1 MFLIDRLI
9 LLGAILLL
17 MGIISSKFSARL
29 GLPALVLFL
38 IVGMLAGEDGIGG
51 IEFENYPLA
60 HGIASIALAVILFDG
75 GLRTPFHSIR
85 AAWKPA
91 FLLATV
97 GVVITAAITGLAA
110 AWILDL
116 PIAYGLLLG
125 SIVGS
130 TDAAAVFLILRSGGV
145 YLRRRLGST
154 LEIESGS
161 NDPMAILLTI
171 AMIQVILGTQHS
183 ALGMVVFFLQQLGV
197 GLIVGLLLGRVG
209 AEVINRIRLESA
221 GLYPVLATV
230 IGLLS
235 FGISANLGGSG
246 FLAIYVTG
254 IILGNSKIV
263 FERGTLLLHDGLAW
277 ISQMIMFIMLGLLSS
292 PRELLAV
299 APQGL
304 LISLALTLVA
314 RPATVALLMLP
325 FGWDRR
331 EVAFMAWA
339 GIKGAVP
346 IILATYPLMFGVP
359 DALMLFNVLFFV
371 VFVSAAIQG
380 WTLRPVAEWLGVQGT
395 VPPSPPV
402 ALEISSLR
410 HIDGDIVDYLVTSES
425 RAAGRRL
432 RDLALPEGAVVALMT
447 RGDKI
452 IPPRGSTT
460 ILAGDH
466 VFVVLRPETRA
477 FVDYV
482 FRGRNLKDEG
492 LVLHGEFPLEG
503 TATVAD
509 LREFYGIEL
518 DAPDDA
524 TLGRLVRERLGRA
537 PDVNDEVQVGPVV
550 LRVHEMINDHIA
562 WVALSVAQDE
572 ADLGSGDGSGIEQPT
587 AEASIER
594 SNPDG
599 SG

>member
-1 MFLIDRLI
+1 
-9 LLGAILLL
+9 
-17 MGIISSKFSARL
+17 
-29 GLPALVLFL
+29 
-38 IVGMLAGEDGIGG
+38 
-51 IEFENYPLA
+51 
-60 HGIASIALAVILFDG
+60 
-75 GLRTPFHSIR
+75 
-85 AAWKPA
+85 
-91 FLLATV
+91 
-97 GVVITAAITGLAA
+97 
-110 AWILDL
+110 
-116 PIAYGLLLG
+116 
-125 SIVGS
+125 
-130 TDAAAVFLILRSGGV
+130 
-145 YLRRRLGST
+145 
-154 LEIESGS
+154 
-161 NDPMAILLTI
+161 
-171 AMIQVILGTQHS
+171 
-183 ALGMVVFFLQQLGV
+183 
-197 GLIVGLLLGRVG
+197 
-209 AEVINRIRLESA
+209 LESA

-304 LISLALTLVA
+304 LISLVLTLVA

-339 GIKGAVP
+339 GFNGAVP

-395 VPPSPPV
+395 APPSPPV

-432 RDLALPEGAVVALMT
+432 RDLALPEGAVVVLMT

-460 ILAGDH
+460 ILAGEH

-587 AEASIER
+587 AEA
-594 SNPDG
+594 
-599 SG
+599 

>member
-1 MFLIDRLI
+1 MFLVDRLI
-9 LLGAILLL
+9 LVGAILLL

-60 HGIASIALAVILFDG
+60 HGIASLALAVILFDG
-75 GLRTPFHSIR
+75 GLRTPFHAIR
-85 AAWKPA
+85 MVWKPA

-97 GVVITAAITGLAA
+97 GVALTAAITGVAA
-110 AWILDL
+110 SLIMGL
-116 PIAYGLLLG
+116 PLAYGLLLG
-125 SIVGS
+125 SVVGS

-145 YLRRRLGST
+145 HLRRRLAST

-171 AMIQVILGTQHS
+171 AMIQVILGTQQS
-183 ALGMVVFFLQQLGV
+183 ALGMVGFFVQQMGI
-197 GLIVGLLLGRVG
+197 GLVVGLLLGRVG
-209 AEVINRIRLESA
+209 AAVINRIRLESS

-235 FGISANLGGSG
+235 FGISANIGGSG
-246 FLAIYVTG
+246 FLSIYVTG

-277 ISQMIMFIMLGLLSS
+277 ISQMTMFILLGLLSS
-292 PRELLAV
+292 PRDLLAV

-304 LISLALTLVA
+304 LISAVLTLIA
-314 RPATVALLMLP
+314 RPVTVLLLMFP
-325 FGWDRR
+325 FRWDRR
-331 EVAFMAWA
+331 ELMFLAWV
-339 GIKGAVP
+339 GLKGAVP

-380 WTLRPVAEWLGVQGT
+380 WSLRPVAEWLGVQRT
-395 VPPSPPV
+395 VPPPPPV

-410 HIDGDIVDYLVTSES
+410 HIEGDIVDYLVTSES

-447 RGDKI
+447 REDRI
-452 IPPRGSTT
+452 IPPRGSTR

-477 FVDYV
+477 FVDHV
-482 FRGRNLKDEG
+482 FRGRDTADEQ
-492 LVLHGEFPLEG
+492 LVLQGEFPLEG

-509 LREFYGIEL
+509 LRDFYGIEIN
-518 DAPDDA
+518 APDDA
-524 TLGRLVRERLGRA
+524 SLSRIVRERLDRD
-537 PDVNDEVQVGPVV
+537 PDVNDEVTVGPVV
-550 LRVHEMINDHIA
+550 LRVHELINDHIA
-562 WVALSVAQDE
+562 WVALSVAQDD
-572 ADLGSGDGSGIEQPT
+572 ATAPT
-587 AEASIER
+587 AEASRAELPAAEPSSER
-594 SNPDG
+594 SNPAS